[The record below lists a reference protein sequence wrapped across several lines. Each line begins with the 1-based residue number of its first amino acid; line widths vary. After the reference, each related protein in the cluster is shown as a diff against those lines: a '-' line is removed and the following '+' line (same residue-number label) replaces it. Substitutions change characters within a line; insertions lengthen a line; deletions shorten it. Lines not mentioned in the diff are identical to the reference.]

1 MMNVEIFTL
10 KMDEIVRN
18 FKNVEDDVT
27 VMTDDELRDELLAE
41 DLARAAAGP
50 DVDADDVSVMTD
62 DELRDELLSMEMRP

>member
-1 MMNVEIFTL
+1 
-10 KMDEIVRN
+10 
-18 FKNVEDDVT
+18 
-27 VMTDDELRDELLAE
+27 MTDDELRDELLAE

>member
-1 MMNVEIFTL
+1 MRSNFLVGKL
-10 KMDEIVRN
+10 DEIVRTLE
-18 FKNVEDDVT
+18 NVEDDVT

>member
-1 MMNVEIFTL
+1 MIEEKFIK

>member
-1 MMNVEIFTL
+1 MIVENFIYKL
-10 KMDEIVRN
+10 DEIVPTL
-18 FKNVEDDVT
+18 KNVEDDVT

>member
-27 VMTDDELRDELLAE
+27 VMTDDELRDELL
-41 DLARAAAGP
+41 
-50 DVDADDVSVMTD
+50 
-62 DELRDELLSMEMRP
+62 SMEMRP

>member
-1 MMNVEIFTL
+1 MIAEKFIEKL
-10 KMDEIVRN
+10 DEMVRN
-18 FKNVEDDVT
+18 YENVEDDVT

>member
-1 MMNVEIFTL
+1 MQTNLNFRKL
-10 KMDEIVRN
+10 DEIVRN
-18 FKNVEDDVT
+18 YENVEDDVT

>member
-1 MMNVEIFTL
+1 MNVEIFTL

-41 DLARAAAGP
+41 ELARAAAGP

>member
-1 MMNVEIFTL
+1 MIEGKLINKL
-10 KMDEIVRN
+10 DEIVRN

>member
-1 MMNVEIFTL
+1 MTKENFKNQL
-10 KMDEIVRN
+10 DEIVRTLE
-18 FKNVEDDVT
+18 NVEDDVT

>member
-1 MMNVEIFTL
+1 MIAEKFIEKL
-10 KMDEIVRN
+10 DEMVRN
-18 FKNVEDDVT
+18 YENVEDDVT

-41 DLARAAAGP
+41 ELARAAAGP

>member
-41 DLARAAAGP
+41 ELARAAAGP